1 MKLCPCG
8 SRRPFMKCCK
18 PFITGKTRPNTPE
31 QLMRSRYVAYTRNN
45 LDYIAQTMTGP
56 AMQNF
61 DQASATQWA
70 ANITWLGLTIHD
82 AQDTIVE
89 FTAHYE
95 QDNQRHTL
103 HERSLFEHIDG
114 AWFYVDSLL

>member
-1 MKLCPCG
+1 
-8 SRRPFMKCCK
+8 
-18 PFITGKTRPNTPE
+18 
-31 QLMRSRYVAYTRNN
+31 MRSRYVAYTRNN

-103 HERSLFEHIDG
+103 HGRSLFEHIDD